1 MGSSRWKNRSSHK
14 VVTKE
19 NVSEKLSL
27 FHWRY
32 HSDIDN
38 VVTESS
44 DSDTKLEV
52 INGNYGGNEEAYDG
66 PYFEVYHDVIVKNPN
81 SISGAE

>member
-1 MGSSRWKNRSSHK
+1 M
-14 VVTKE
+14 
-19 NVSEKLSL
+19 
-27 FHWRY
+27 
-32 HSDIDN
+32 
-38 VVTESS
+38 VTESS